1 MTLGGTL
8 GSIANSQL
16 SNSSIT
22 VTAGTGL
29 SGGGAVSLGGT
40 TTLTNAGVTSVTGAG
55 TVSVSASTGNVTI
68 TGSGFSNPMSAL
80 GDTIYG
86 GSSPAGTP
94 TKLAGNTAGVVKYLA
109 QSGTGSVS
117 SSPAW
122 LQSYVY
128 NVKDYGC
135 VGNWDPIAGTGSDDT
150 SAFQNCITAALS
162 AASAASGTSQAT
174 VYIPAGS
181 YKVTS
186 DLIASGTTFS
196 GNIAFKGDGWK
207 VSKIIYTGTGT
218 CLNLQ
223 ASTSGYTYKNTVTV
237 SGIGFIADNTSAASC
252 ALNVFY
258 TTSTVPNSSAGEDSP
273 IVSLSDIA
281 VGVVITG
288 EYTYH
293 IANAGFVNGIKLH
306 NVCQSHVTN
315 LYLMGNTTHYGSASS
330 VGAGD
335 GGAGSGRGLWCTGT
349 INIMYMNIDV
359 RFWGQAIYLDS
370 TSDAS
375 SQGNFFTNVNG
386 VSNCEFFTTYAASG
400 LQQVFAFSLVNFQS
414 DNGASDTGVANPS
427 YVRGVVINSLAYGSS
442 ISNGLILISVPV
454 GGVSFGKPAILIN
467 GAQQVFISNVK
478 AYDASNAT
486 SAYYGCYITGASS
499 HVNISNCFLQGGGSS
514 VGLYIDSG
522 CNNNTAVGNS
532 LINGYSDNGSGNQI
546 GYNAS

>member
-1 MTLGGTL
+1 
-8 GSIANSQL
+8 
-16 SNSSIT
+16 
-22 VTAGTGL
+22 
-29 SGGGAVSLGGT
+29 
-40 TTLTNAGVTSVTGAG
+40 
-55 TVSVSASTGNVTI
+55 
-68 TGSGFSNPMSAL
+68 MSAL
-80 GDTIYG
+80 GDIIYG

-94 TKLAGNTAGVVKYLA
+94 TRLAGNTAGVVKYLS
-109 QSGTGSVS
+109 QPGTGSAS

-135 VGNWDPIAGTGSDDT
+135 VGDWDPIAGTGSDDT
-150 SAFQNCITAALS
+150 NAFQNCITAALS

-237 SGIGFIADNTSAASC
+237 SGIGFIADNTSPASC
-252 ALNVFY
+252 ALNVYY
-258 TTSTVPNSSAGEDSP
+258 TTGTVANSSAGENSP

-281 VGVVITG
+281 VGVVVTG
-288 EYTYH
+288 YYVYNKP
-293 IANAGFVNGIKLH
+293 NAGFINGIKLH

-315 LYLMGNTTHYGSASS
+315 LYLMGNSVHYGSASS

-349 INIMYMNIDV
+349 INVMYMNIDV
-359 RFWGQAIYLDS
+359 RFWGQAIYLD
-370 TSDAS
+370 TTTDAS

-386 VSNCEFFTTYAASG
+386 VSNCEFFTTAG
-400 LQQVFAFSLVNFQS
+400 LPLSQVFAFSLVNFQS
-414 DNGASDTGVANPS
+414 DNGAKDTGVANPS
-427 YVRGVVINSLAYGSS
+427 YVRGVVINSLAQGSF
-442 ISNGLILISVPV
+442 ISNGYIIVSVPTV
-454 GGVSFGKPAILIN
+454 SGVSFGKPALLIN
-467 GAQQVFISNVK
+467 GAQQVLISNVN
-478 AYDASNAT
+478 AFDGSNAT
-486 SAYYGCYITGASS
+486 TAYYGCYITGGSS
-499 HVNISNCFLQGGGSS
+499 HINISNCFLQGGGSS

-532 LINGYSDNGSGNQI
+532 LIGGYVDNGSGNQI